1 MQCINFIVDPVYNPN
16 EKFSFGSLSLLQ
28 SAAGIPLLDELEK
41 RRSDLLRIIRVKQS
55 STLEDALKQWITDG
69 VPSHIEPTWKNIRL
83 LLCLLCLDE
92 LEYQVG
98 RVLENSEILL
108 TQCNCQGVEDDTQL
122 SVSDHGTNAAHVS
135 NSNCEIEY
143 QYCAR
148 IFFIHQKFA
157 TYEIHFIITRDIS
170 DHVSVSKLVP
180 VSLLSVCYI
189 LHVIDLF

>member
-16 EKFSFGSLSLLQ
+16 EKFSFRSLSLLQ
-28 SAAGIPLLDELEK
+28 SAAGIPILDELKKK
-41 RRSDLLRIIRVKQS
+41 RLDLLRIIRVKQT

-69 VPSHIEPTWKNIRL
+69 VLSRIEPTWKSIRL
-83 LLCLLCLDE
+83 LLCILHLDE
-92 LEYQVG
+92 LECRVG
-98 RVLENSEILL
+98 RILENSENLL
-108 TQCNCQGVEDDTQL
+108 KQCSYRGVNNDTQL
-122 SVSDHGTNAAHVS
+122 SYHGTNAAHAS

-180 VSLLSVCYI
+180 VSLL
-189 LHVIDLF
+189 L